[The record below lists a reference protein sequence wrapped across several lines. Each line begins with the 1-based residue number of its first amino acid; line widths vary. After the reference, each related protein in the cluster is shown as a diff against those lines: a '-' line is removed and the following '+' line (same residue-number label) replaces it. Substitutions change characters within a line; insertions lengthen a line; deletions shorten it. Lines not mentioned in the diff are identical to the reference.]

1 MKPEPFH
8 LLTNGILELQ
18 MNSKAAAAGF
28 TTRVNGEGNPP
39 YESRNT
45 ALHVGEDRNV
55 TINNRLITA
64 EHIGRPLST
73 WTAEEQVHGSRI
85 VEVSRSDAG
94 KGSEQ
99 RETSVAEADG
109 MITESKEVT
118 LVSFY
123 ADCVPLFFYAE
134 SAAMAGL
141 AHAGWKGTA
150 ADIGAEMIRAF
161 ADKGVPPEQIYV
173 AIGPAISGA
182 NYEVDETV
190 LSAFKSQLDFSDGEP
205 WVEKADGRYALDLKT
220 ANRLLLEQA
229 GIPPERIAV
238 SGYCTYAE
246 EDLFFSHRRDNG
258 KTGRMMSYI
267 YII

>member
-28 TTRVNGEGNPP
+28 TTRVNGEGKPP

-134 SAAMAGL
+134 SVAMAGL

-190 LSAFKSQLDFSDGEP
+190 LSAFKSQLDFSSGEP

>member
-1 MKPEPFH
+1 MQPEPFH
-8 LLTNGILELQ
+8 LLSNGILQLQ
-18 MNSKAAAAGF
+18 TNCAVAAGF
-28 TTRVNGEGNPP
+28 TTRTNGTGKPP

-45 ALHVGEDRNV
+45 AFHVGEEKNI
-55 TINNRLITA
+55 TINNRMSTA

-73 WTAEEQVHGSRI
+73 WTAEEQIHGSRI
-85 VEVSRSDAG
+85 VEISHSDAG

-109 MITESKEVT
+109 MITQSKEVT

-134 SAAMAGL
+134 NSAVAGI

-150 ADIGAEMIRAF
+150 ADIGAEMVRAF
-161 ADKGVPPEQIYV
+161 AEKGIPPEQIYA

-190 LSAFKSQLDFSDGEP
+190 LSALKDQHDFSSEEP
-205 WVEKADGRYALDLKT
+205 WDRKANGRYALDLKR

-229 GIPPERIAV
+229 GAPPERIAV

-246 EDLFFSHRRDNG
+246 EELFFSHRRENG

>member
-1 MKPEPFH
+1 MQTEPFH
-8 LLTNGILELQ
+8 LLTNGILELE

-28 TTRVNGEGNPP
+28 TTRLNGSGKPP

-45 ALHVGEDRNV
+45 AFHVGEDSNI
-55 TINNRLITA
+55 TINNRMVTA

-85 VEVSRSDAG
+85 VEVGRSDAG
-94 KGSEQ
+94 KGSER

-109 MITESKEVT
+109 MITQSKEVT

-134 SAAMAGL
+134 SSGVVGL

-150 ADIGAEMIRAF
+150 ASIGAGMVRAF
-161 ADKGVPPEQIYV
+161 ADKGIPPEQIYT

-190 LSAFKSQLDFSDGEP
+190 LSALKDQQNFSSGEP
-205 WVEKADGRYALDLKT
+205 WVQKASGRYALDLKT
-220 ANRLLLEQA
+220 ANKLLLEQA
-229 GIPPERIAV
+229 GLPPERIAV
-238 SGYCTYAE
+238 SDYCTYAE
-246 EDLFFSHRRDNG
+246 EKLFFSHRRENG